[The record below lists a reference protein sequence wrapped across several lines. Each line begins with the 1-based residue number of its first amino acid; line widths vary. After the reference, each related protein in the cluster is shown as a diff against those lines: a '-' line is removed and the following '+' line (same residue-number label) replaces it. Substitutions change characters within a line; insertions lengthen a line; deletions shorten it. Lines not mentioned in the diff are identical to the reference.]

1 MNSQTPLE
9 VEKEHLY
16 QQLSEIE
23 EIFRTFIAENNLD
36 TGLENH
42 LCALQVIHNFIKRL
56 RERVTNR
63 IEAITREMNQ

>member
-1 MNSQTPLE
+1 MSTQTPLE

-23 EIFRTFIAENNLD
+23 EIFRGFIAANNLD

-42 LCALQVIHNFIKRL
+42 LCALQVMHNFIKKL
-56 RERVTNR
+56 KERITKR
-63 IEAITREMNQ
+63 IDEINNEMNQ